1 MENAG
6 SWRAYFARLRT
17 AAFSRERERVRR
29 VSMNPDSGPFT
40 ILSRTFCPHISN

>member
-17 AAFSRERERVRR
+17 AAFPLERKRVRR
-29 VSMNPDSGPFT
+29 VSMKPDSDPFT
-40 ILSRTFCPHISN
+40 TLSRPFHEPF